1 MPIIS
6 QADATTE
13 VGYPGVER
21 AVLVDAT
28 QGALSLYI
36 SHLEIGPGGRVT
48 THIHPDSEEAM
59 VIVEG
64 SLEAIL
70 GDQVLTLGEGDTVLA
85 PAGVCRYTS
94 ATWKSDLEVGSPP
107 TSTPTAKRPWSSW
120 RAVWKQ
126 FWVTRYLR

>member
-70 GDQVLTLGEGDTVLA
+70 GDQVVMLGEGDTVLA
-85 PAGVCRYTS
+85 PAGVKHGFENRS
-94 ATWKSDLEVGSPP
+94 GATARLLAIFPK
-107 TSTPTAKRPWSSW
+107 T
-120 RAVWKQ
+120 Q
-126 FWVTRYLR
+126 FERVPME

>member
-13 VGYPGVER
+13 VGYPG
-21 AVLVDAT
+21 
-28 QGALSLYI
+28 S
-36 SHLEIGPGGRVT
+36 SGR
-48 THIHPDSEEAM
+48 S
-59 VIVEG
+59 
-64 SLEAIL
+64 SS
-70 GDQVLTLGEGDTVLA
+70 TLPRV
-85 PAGVCRYTS
+85 PCRYTS

-126 FWVTRYLR
+126 FWVTR